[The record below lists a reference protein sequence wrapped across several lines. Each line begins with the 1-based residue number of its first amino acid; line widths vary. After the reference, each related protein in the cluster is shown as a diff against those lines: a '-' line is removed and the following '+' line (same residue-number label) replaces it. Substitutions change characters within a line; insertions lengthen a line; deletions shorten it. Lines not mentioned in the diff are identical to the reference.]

1 MSTEYSTSTLDLNH
15 PRSIWTNVIQLFY
28 TLLAM
33 IPIFYY
39 MREVV
44 QLGNDGLYILLFA
57 PISIGLLLYILQI
70 LMNEYYWI
78 QEKVH
83 KKRDIFLIAV
93 RSSSFVL
100 FNFYFIYLLIFG
112 YWFSSSDV
120 YLDTVN
126 LTNPI
131 GKVITEAGISVALIL
146 FIVLL
151 RRGIQ
156 KQK

>member
-15 PRSIWTNVIQLFY
+15 PRSIWTNVLQLFY

-39 MREVV
+39 IREVV

-70 LMNEYYWI
+70 LMNEFYWF
-78 QEKVH
+78 QEKIH
-83 KKRDIFLIAV
+83 KKRDILMIAL
-93 RSSSFVL
+93 RSTSFIL
-100 FNFYFIYLLIFG
+100 FIFYFFYLFVFG
-112 YWFSSSDV
+112 YWFSNSEA
-120 YLDTVN
+120 YLEVVN
-126 LTNPI
+126 IKNPI
-131 GKVITEAGISVALIL
+131 GKVVTEAGVSLILVL

-156 KQK
+156 RQK

>member
-15 PRSIWTNVIQLFY
+15 PRSIWTNVVQLFY
-28 TLLAM
+28 TLIAM

-39 MREVV
+39 LREIA
-44 QLGNDGLYILLFA
+44 QLGNDGLYVLLFA

-70 LMNEYYWI
+70 LMNEYYWV
-78 QEKVH
+78 QEKIH
-83 KKRDIFLIAV
+83 KKRDIFMIAL
-93 RSSSFVL
+93 RSTAFIL
-100 FNFYFIYLLIFG
+100 FYFYFFYLFVFG

-120 YLDTVN
+120 YTEVVKLN
-126 LTNPI
+126 NPI
-131 GKVITEAGISVALIL
+131 GKVITEAAISMGLVL

-156 KQK
+156 NQK